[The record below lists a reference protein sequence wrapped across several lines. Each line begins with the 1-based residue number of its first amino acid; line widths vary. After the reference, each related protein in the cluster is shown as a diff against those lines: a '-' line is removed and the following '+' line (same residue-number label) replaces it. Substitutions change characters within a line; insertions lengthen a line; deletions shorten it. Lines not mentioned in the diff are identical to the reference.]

1 MSPRYDHRSDNDTLD
16 AEVRASTTAVA
27 VRAALAAEREETAR
41 TLASMGDEF
50 AIEAEEAENASI
62 ALVLSAR
69 ASAYRAAAEIV
80 RARGKVVLG

>member
-27 VRAALAAEREETAR
+27 VRAALAAEREEISR

-50 AIEAEEAENASI
+50 AIEAEEAENASV
-62 ALVLSAR
+62 ALVLAAR